1 MEYIILAV
9 VFALLLHYIFKVA
22 RFKLD
27 YTKEKDLLLWYNTL
41 SGERVF
47 IFIIKKN

>member
-1 MEYIILAV
+1 MTYIILAV

-22 RFKLD
+22 RFKFD

-41 SGERVF
+41 DGERTF
-47 IFIIKKN
+47 IFIFKNH

>member
-1 MEYIILAV
+1 MIYIILGVLFAV
-9 VFALLLHYIFKVA
+9 LIHYIFKVA
-22 RFKLD
+22 RFKFD
-27 YTKEKDLLLWYNTL
+27 YTKEKDLLLWYNTI

>member
-1 MEYIILAV
+1 MSYVIVGV

-22 RFKLD
+22 RFKFD
-27 YTKEKDLLLWYNTL
+27 YTKEKDLLLWFTTF

-47 IFIIKKN
+47 IFIFKNH